1 MLPSVLG
8 AKPLN
13 MSNKEIFKN
22 WCETHPEIPLFLQ
35 YDWMEIVAKPEQW
48 DVALVGSENDVQ
60 AFMPYFKKRK
70 LQFDII
76 TVPPLTP
83 YMGPWLHYP
92 EGQKE
97 ATRLSFEKKMYEQLI
112 AQLPKTDKFIQYFH
126 PEVTNWLPFYWND
139 FEQSTRYTYIID
151 NLSDADVLYENLQ
164 GNIRREISKAQKSL
178 TVSEVNQVKT
188 LHNLKLKD
196 FAAKGQELNYSEV
209 YFKRVFERL
218 KSKDAC
224 KAWVASDTDGNPIAS
239 LLLVWDDDSAYY
251 LAGAAD
257 PENKNSGAMSLLMWT
272 AILFASSVA
281 DKFNFEGSMIEPVE
295 RFFRSFGAK
304 QTPYFEI
311 RKTDSKLLK
320 LL

>member
-1 MLPSVLG
+1 M
-8 AKPLN
+8 K
-13 MSNKEIFKN
+13 NKEIFKE
-22 WCETHPEIPLFLQ
+22 WCADHPEIPLFLQ

-48 DVALVGSENDVQ
+48 DVAVIFSGNEVQ

-76 TVPPLTP
+76 TIPPLTP

-97 ATRLSFEKKMYEQLI
+97 STRLSFEKKMMEQLI

-126 PEVTNWLPFYWND
+126 PEVTNWLPFFWNG

-151 NLSDADVLYENLQ
+151 DLSNSDKLYDNLQ
-164 GNIRREISKAQKSL
+164 GNIRREIAKAQKSL
-178 TVSEVNQVKT
+178 TISECDEVET
-188 LHNLKLKD
+188 LHSLKTKDFESKGQDVNYSGAYFNRVYEKLK
-196 FAAKGQELNYSEV
+196 A
-209 YFKRVFERL
+209 
-218 KSKDAC
+218 KDAC
-224 KAWVASDTDGNPIAS
+224 KAWVASDSTGKAVAS

-257 PENKNSGAMSLLMWT
+257 PDKKNSGAMSLLMWT
-272 AILFASSVA
+272 AILFSSSVTNA
-281 DKFNFEGSMIEPVE
+281 FNFEGSMIEPVE

>member
-1 MLPSVLG
+1 MT
-8 AKPLN
+8 
-13 MSNKEIFKN
+13 NKEVYRA
-22 WCETHPEIPLFLQ
+22 WCNKRTDIPLFLQ

-48 DVALVGSENDVQ
+48 DVAVVGTEHEVQ
-60 AFMPYFKKRK
+60 AFMPYFKKQK

-76 TVPPLTP
+76 TIPPLTP

-97 ATRLSFEKKMYEQLI
+97 STRLSFEKKMFEQLI

-126 PEVTNWLPFYWND
+126 PEVTNWLPFYWNG
-139 FEQSTRYTYIID
+139 FEQSTRYTYVID
-151 NLSDADVLYENLQ
+151 DLTDPDALYQNLQ
-164 GNIRREISKAQKSL
+164 GNIRREIAKAQKSL
-178 TVSEVNQVKT
+178 SISDCNDVRI
-188 LHNLKLKD
+188 LHELKLKD
-196 FAAKGQELNYSEV
+196 YAEKGNEVNYNAA
-209 YFKRVFERL
+209 YFDRVFEKL
-218 KSKDAC
+218 KAKDAC
-224 KAWVASDTDGNPIAS
+224 KAWVAYDSDQKAIAS
-239 LLLVWDDDSAYY
+239 LLLVWDEDSAYY

-257 PENKNSGAMSLLMWT
+257 PDNKNSGAMSLLMWT
-272 AILFASSVA
+272 AILFASGVTN
-281 DKFNFEGSMIEPVE
+281 KFNFEGSMIEPVE

>member
-1 MLPSVLG
+1 MT
-8 AKPLN
+8 
-13 MSNKEIFKN
+13 NKEIFRN
-22 WCETHPEIPLFLQ
+22 WCDKHPEIPLFLQ
-35 YDWMEIVAKPEQW
+35 FDWMEIVAKPEQW

-70 LQFDII
+70 LQFEII

-126 PEVTNWLPFYWND
+126 PEVTNWLPFFWND

-151 NLSDADVLYENLQ
+151 DLSDADVLYENLQ

-178 TVSEVNQVKT
+178 TVSEGNEVKT

-196 FAAKGQELNYSEV
+196 FAIKGQELNYSEA
-209 YFKRVFERL
+209 YFNRVFEKL
-218 KSKDAC
+218 NAKDAC
-224 KAWVASDTDGNPIAS
+224 KAWIASDADGTPIAS

-251 LAGAAD
+251 LAGATD
-257 PENKNSGAMSLLMWT
+257 PKNKNSGAMSLLMWT

>member
-1 MLPSVLG
+1 
-8 AKPLN
+8 
-13 MSNKEIFKN
+13 MSNKDIFKQ
-22 WCETHPEIPLFLQ
+22 WCKNHPEIPLFLQ
-35 YDWMEIVAKPEQW
+35 YEWMEIVAKPQQW

-97 ATRLSFEKKMYEQLI
+97 ATRLSFEKKMMEQLI

-126 PEVTNWLPFYWND
+126 PEITNWLPFFWKG

-151 NLSDADVLYENLQ
+151 DLSDPSVLYENLQ
-164 GNIRREISKAQKSL
+164 SNARREISKAQKTLSI
-178 TVSEVNQVKT
+178 SECKDASILHELKT
-188 LHNLKLKD
+188 KD
-196 FAAKGQELNYSEV
+196 YKAKGEEINYSAA
-209 YFKRVFERL
+209 YFNSVFEKL
-218 KSKDAC
+218 NAKQAC
-224 KAWVASDTDGNPIAS
+224 KVWLASDADGNPVAS
-239 LLLVWDDDSAYY
+239 LLLVWDDESAYY

-257 PENKNSGAMSLLMWT
+257 PNNRSTGAMSLLLWT
-272 AILFASSVA
+272 AILFSSSLTNA
-281 DKFNFEGSMIEPVE
+281 FNFEGSMIEPVE

>member
-1 MLPSVLG
+1 
-8 AKPLN
+8 

-22 WCETHPEIPLFLQ
+22 WCEKHPEIPLFLQ
-35 YDWMEIVAKPEQW
+35 FDWMEIVAKPEQW

-151 NLSDADVLYENLQ
+151 DLSDADVLYENLQ

-178 TVSEVNQVKT
+178 TVSEVNEVKT

-196 FAAKGQELNYSEV
+196 FAGKGQQLNYSEA
-209 YFKRVFERL
+209 YFNRVFEKL
-218 KSKDAC
+218 NAKDAC
-224 KAWVASDTDGNPIAS
+224 KAWIASDADGNPIAS
-239 LLLVWDDDSAYY
+239 LLLIWDDDSAYY

-257 PENKNSGAMSLLMWT
+257 PENKNSGAISLLMWT